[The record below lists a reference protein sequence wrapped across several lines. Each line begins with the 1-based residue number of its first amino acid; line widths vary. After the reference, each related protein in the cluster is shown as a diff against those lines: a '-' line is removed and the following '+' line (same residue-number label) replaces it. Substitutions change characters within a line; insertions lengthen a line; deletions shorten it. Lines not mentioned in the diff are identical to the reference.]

1 MYFQI
6 YQIQKVIW
14 VNEILGVIIAA
25 IISWLNFVIVD
36 TYFSLPEQPG
46 VKGAEIIG
54 YSIKDRGGDLSGG
67 FFQGNILCSPD
78 ASAGTL
84 ISSIGFLVLGVN
96 GGILAAF
103 LVYIGNRLC
112 ADPGY
117 AGTCGALTM
126 TVILYIFTTFF
137 FFTAEMFIVGMVIA
151 IFTIQGISHPYSTK
165 LLGQIAAKFKRSTKF
180 E

>member
-1 MYFQI
+1 MNI
-6 YQIQKVIW
+6 IIGI
-14 VNEILGVIIAA
+14 ILAT
-25 IISWLNFVIVD
+25 IISWINFVVVD
-36 TYFSLPEQPG
+36 TFLGLPEAPG
-46 VKGAEIIG
+46 VKGAENVG
-54 YSIKDRGGDLSGG
+54 YSIKDRKGDLAGG

-84 ISSIGFLVLGVN
+84 IAAIGVYALGIQ
-96 GGILAAF
+96 GGLIAAL

-126 TVILYIFTTFF
+126 TALIFIFSFIGILP
-137 FFTAEMFIVGMVIA
+137 EMFICGMVIA
-151 IFTIQGISHPYSTK
+151 IFTIQGIHHPTSSR
-165 LLGQIAAKFKRSTKF
+165 LLGKIAKSFGRYTKY

>member
-1 MYFQI
+1 MQRVEI
-6 YQIQKVIW
+6 M
-14 VNEILGVIIAA
+14 NEIIGLIIAA
-25 IISWLNFVIVD
+25 IISWLNFVLID
-36 TYFSLPEQPG
+36 TYLGLPEEPG
-46 VKGAEIIG
+46 VKGADNVG
-54 YSIKDRGGDLSGG
+54 HSIKQRGGDLSGG

-84 ISSIGFLVLGVN
+84 LASIGFMVIGIN

-117 AGTCGALTM
+117 AGTTGALTM
-126 TVILYIFTTFF
+126 TVILTIFCDYLGFKPI
-137 FFTAEMFIVGMVIA
+137 MFVVGMVIA
-151 IFTIQGISHPYSTK
+151 IFVIQGIHHPASTK
-165 LLGQIAAKFKRSTKF
+165 LLGTIARKFNRYTKL